1 MYGYM
6 YMWPFEGRGKI
17 DEEANGGS
25 NSDGLFVTGELR
37 PCKDGKLDYRIGWT
51 SFIHLIG
58 YVIFIVTESGLNVVR
73 GLMQLFW
80 GIMLSSIN
88 FKAFVYDLQHVYL
101 KKKNHTIFTTWYCML
116 TFPWRLS
123 GFFLM
128 YHMVW
133 DACYLVKLLVLN
145 VLCFISLYFLFF
157 KAYTL
162 HQLAVSHCTTLY
174 TRYSKMSKR
183 HLSSLQFH
191 QSSLHILAWHL
202 ENKNVFFI
210 PIWLLI
216 I

>member
-37 PCKDGKLDYRIGWT
+37 PCKDGMLDYRIGWT

-88 FKAFVYDLQHVYL
+88 FKAFVYDLQHVYF
-101 KKKNHTIFTTWYCML
+101 KKKIIPYSLLGIACWPFPDVCLFFFNVSHGMRCML
-116 TFPWRLS
+116 FGKTIGAECVMF
-123 GFFLM
+123 
-128 YHMVW
+128 Y
-133 DACYLVKLLVLN
+133 
-145 VLCFISLYFLFF
+145 
-157 KAYTL
+157 
-162 HQLAVSHCTTLY
+162 
-174 TRYSKMSKR
+174 
-183 HLSSLQFH
+183 
-191 QSSLHILAWHL
+191 
-202 ENKNVFFI
+202 FFI
-210 PIWLLI
+210 LSVF
-216 I
+216 